1 MKRSILIGSVL
12 TLALVCALSSGSPTA
27 AGRCGW
33 ENCVA
38 IYNECEASCNGVQ
51 VCIKRCQRE
60 YSECQCYNCGLCP
73 IRDQPAASQARTSS
87 VAVSPGAANRY
98 TPTFLEDSFF
108 QLERVVR

>member
-12 TLALVCALSSGSPTA
+12 TLMLFGALSAGSPTA

-38 IYNECEASCNGVQ
+38 MYNDCEASCNGVP

-60 YSECQCYNCGLCP
+60 YSDCQCNNCGLCP
-73 IRDQPAASQARTSS
+73 IRDRQAAPTARLTVGPATANGYALTFPADTLFLQGL
-87 VAVSPGAANRY
+87 AVP
-98 TPTFLEDSFF
+98 
-108 QLERVVR
+108 